1 MLQLNLGIAG
11 TAKNTG
17 KTTTTAAIC
26 QELRMRGIPL
36 SITSIGYDGEN
47 LDNITGLPKP
57 KLWVEPGDIIATAEK
72 CFENC
77 TAGFRILEKTKV
89 YTPLGRIWLAEV
101 KKAGLAVTA
110 GPNKSADVKSVAA
123 LLRQI
128 GPGVVIFDGAL
139 NRIAPMA
146 ETDGF
151 VLATGAAKTT
161 NIIQLSRETQLIE
174 QICNLPAVPQALAIL
189 EKQFRDVVLLGSD
202 LTVIRRRP
210 LSSLLTE
217 ADVTDIFPEL
227 SPAGS
232 YLFIPGVM
240 SEKALITLLKIFKKS
255 PRRLFLTFD
264 NPIKLLMT
272 GNPVVIHDVIQDIHQ
287 FGILVGVARRV
298 PLLSITVNPFYPEY
312 RVKTQT
318 YRPAFID
325 PVRLEVLIKR
335 HVRVPAYNI
344 VRHGAQKLVDTVL
357 LSGSSWEGPHTVT
370 F

>member
-1 MLQLNLGIAG
+1 MLHLNLGIAG

-47 LDNITGLPKP
+47 IDNITGLPKP

-72 CFENC
+72 CFKNC
-77 TAGFRILEKTKV
+77 TAGFRILEETKID
-89 YTPLGRIWLAEV
+89 TPLGRVRIAEV
-101 KKAGLAVTA
+101 KRAGLAVTA

-123 LLRQI
+123 MLRQI

-139 NRIAPMA
+139 NRIAPLA
-146 ETDGF
+146 ETEGF
-151 VLATGAAKTT
+151 ILATGAAKTK
-161 NIIQLSRETQLIE
+161 NIIQLGRETELIE
-174 QICNLPAVPQALAIL
+174 QICNLPAVPQAYDLL
-189 EKQFRDVVLLGSD
+189 ERRFRDVVLLDPGF
-202 LTVIRRRP
+202 TVIKRRP
-210 LSSLLTE
+210 SSSLLTE
-217 ADVTDIFPEL
+217 ADITEILSDSPE
-227 SPAGS
+227 GS

-240 SEKALITLLKIFKKS
+240 SEKALISLRSIFQKN

-264 NPIKLLMT
+264 NPIKLLMI
-272 GNPVVIHDVIQDIHQ
+272 GEPVAICDVIRDIHQ
-287 FGILVGVARRV
+287 FGVFVGVVRRV
-298 PLLSITVNPFYPEY
+298 PLLAITVNPFYPEY

-318 YRPAFID
+318 YRSSFVD

-335 HVRVPAYNI
+335 HVRVPVHNI
-344 VRHGAQKLVDTVL
+344 VRHGAQGLVDTIL
-357 LSGSSWEGPHTVT
+357 LSRRLWQSPQTVT